1 MWCVSPC
8 MFLHNHVQ
16 KKWLYHFM
24 MAYVSTLF
32 RSPRIAAD
40 LSTRACW
47 LQGHVWCQKVM
58 KQLNGLGLDH
68 TILLQID
75 TIHMVPPKQTRLD
88 ILGWGV
94 QERTSKHQ
102 LGSSPNK
109 LTKESNPPKC
119 MNLSAKPPVGM
130 ETQEHFPF
138 HVREPH
144 SKPKNVREP
153 HSKPKEF
160 LAVRCI

>member
-32 RSPRIAAD
+32 MSPRIAAD

-58 KQLNGLGLDH
+58 KQLDGLGLDH
-68 TILLQID
+68 TIVLQIH
-75 TIHMVPPKQTRLD
+75 TIHMKIGYPWVVSWR
-88 ILGWGV
+88 V

-144 SKPKNVREP
+144 SKPK
-153 HSKPKEF
+153 EF
-160 LAVRCI
+160 LAVRFI